1 MKRVQEEFRPSA
13 PALVCAA
20 TVACA
25 LGVAPQIALAEEV
38 SVDDS
43 AVNVAVGA
51 VADTSQVVE
60 VAEVVGD
67 GSDEGDG
74 EEVSAVPAEDEG
86 GATVTDADDVA
97 DTDADAP
104 TKDERA
110 TAEPVESVDTDASA
124 DPEVTV
130 ETAPTVETTEE
141 TSSVDGAE
149 GVAQVEASAQTKVS
163 QSNTPQVNATV
174 VHTTITV
181 STNVAN
187 YRDQW
192 VKSADGSYCWYDA
205 QGRLQTSG
213 WVVTSKRFDGTD
225 KGELQRYYIN
235 PATRACATGKFS
247 VGDYD
252 YYAAPGDGW
261 VLRGSGNIDGKTYY
275 ADEDGRIVNTVVASA
290 SVKNSGD
297 ATNLESTYVGDT
309 MYLFLPSY
317 ASLSQAPLAA
327 ERWAGATDIYLSGS
341 ETGTFQ
347 RYASFS
353 KIDISSIS
361 QNKDSN
367 GAILL
372 AYKTSATSVAR
383 KLAIMISSD
392 VTSVFVLSKDSD
404 KGRGYVESSPDHT
417 LKADVAVVVVAPD
430 GTVVYNKDDAASGA
444 TSTIKGRGNSTWQYG
459 NKKPYQISLNKKA
472 DLLQT
477 GNKDNAKKKW
487 VLLAN
492 ANDSTLL
499 HDTIA
504 YNTALELG
512 LVGTEC
518 TPVDLW
524 YDGEYR
530 GSYLLCEKIEV
541 NGGRVDIFDLEDAFE
556 DANDGVDLDSKPT
569 AQSINRFGYDFQYA
583 VGVANPDDYS
593 GGYLLELDSAWYA
606 SETCWFKTSVGTFV
620 IKSPEVC
627 SLEAVKYISEVVQR
641 ALYEL
646 KFDQSSAYIFD
657 MASFAKALLINE
669 FFKNVDYGA
678 SSTYF
683 YLDRGSKSLVASPVW
698 DFDGSMGTRSDTPSG
713 AGEYDFATYHGY
725 MENANDWMIGI
736 PKVQAAVKGVWNS
749 GFSSL
754 VGKVLLGG
762 ENAVGSK
769 GFLRSIS
776 YYSKQVSASQ
786 KMNQV
791 LFGLTSFDNEFTP
804 YGTYAENLAYLI
816 EWLTNRF
823 AWFMDNFASLNGT
836 AKTSAALFG
845 GVDYGIVFDASYY
858 KKMNPDVVA
867 AYGDSD
873 EAAFAHFLAYG
884 MAEGRTASR
893 NFDVRCY
900 AALNADLR
908 AAFGNNLAA
917 YYTHYATY
925 GFKEGRKGK

>member
-1 MKRVQEEFRPSA
+1 MKLVQEESRPSA
-13 PALVCAA
+13 PVLVCAA

-25 LGVAPQIALAEEV
+25 LGVAPQIALAEEALI
-38 SVDDS
+38 DDG
-43 AVNVAVGA
+43 AANVAVEA
-51 VADTSQVVE
+51 IADTSQVVE

-67 GSDEGDG
+67 DSDEGDG
-74 EEVSAVPAEDEG
+74 EEVSAVPAEDES

-97 DTDADAP
+97 NTDTDVP
-104 TKDERA
+104 TKDGQS
-110 TAEPVESVDTDASA
+110 TVEPVESVDTDASV

-130 ETAPTVETTEE
+130 ETTPTVETAEE
-141 TSSVDGAE
+141 SASVDGVD
-149 GVAQVEASAQTKVS
+149 GVAQVEAAALAVQAK
-163 QSNTPQVNATV
+163 SNTPQVNSTV
-174 VHTTITV
+174 VQTTISV
-181 STNVAN
+181 STNAAN
-187 YRDQW
+187 YKDQW
-192 VKSADGSYCWYDA
+192 VKSSDGSYCWYDA

-213 WVVTSKRFDGTD
+213 WVVTSKRFDGSD
-225 KGELQRYYIN
+225 KGELQRYYID
-235 PATRACATGKFS
+235 PSTRACATGKFS

-261 VLRGSGNIDGKTYY
+261 VLRGSGTIDGRAYY
-275 ADEDGRIVNTVVASA
+275 ADGDGRIVNAVVTTA
-290 SVKNSGD
+290 SVKNSGE

-317 ASLSQAPLAA
+317 ASLAEVPMAV
-327 ERWAGATDIYLSGS
+327 ERWAGTTDIYIGAS
-341 ETGTFQ
+341 ESGTFK
-347 RYASFS
+347 RYSSFS

-361 QNKDSN
+361 RNKDSN
-367 GAILL
+367 GAVLL

-392 VTSVFVLSKDSD
+392 VTSVFVLSKDSG
-404 KGRGYVESSPDHT
+404 KGRTYVESSPDHT
-417 LKADVAVVVVAPD
+417 LKADVAVVVVASD
-430 GTVVYNKDDAASGA
+430 GTVVYNKDDVASGA

-477 GNKDNAKKKW
+477 GSKDNAKKKW

-541 NGGRVDIFDLEDAFE
+541 NGGRVDIFDLEGAFE
-556 DANDGVDLDSKPT
+556 DANDGDDLDTKPT

-583 VGVANPDDYS
+583 VGVANPADYS
-593 GGYLLELDSAWYA
+593 GGYLIELDSAWYA

-646 KFDQSSAYIFD
+646 KFDQSSAYSFD
-657 MASFAKALLINE
+657 MTTFAKALLINE

-683 YLDRGSKSLVASPVW
+683 YLDQGSKSLVASPVW
-698 DFDGSMGTRSDTPSG
+698 DFDGSMGTRSDVPPG
-713 AGEYDFATYHGY
+713 AGEYDFAKYHGY
-725 MENANDWMIGI
+725 MENGNDWMIGI

-749 GFSSL
+749 DFSSL

-762 ENAVGSK
+762 EGAVGSK

-776 YYSKQVSASQ
+776 YYSKQVGASQ

-791 LFGLTSFDNEFTP
+791 LFGLTSFDNVFTP

-823 AWFMDNFASLNGT
+823 AWFTDNLASLSG
-836 AKTSAALFG
+836 AGKTSAALFG

-884 MAEGRTASR
+884 MAEGRVASR
-893 NFDVRCY
+893 NFDVQRY

-908 AAFGNNLAA
+908 AAFGNDLAA